1 MLFPTL
7 SNAEFMEPKRLDKVC
22 CVVLKIDGVFSFLRV
37 VMSKIAAALARHTH
51 ALVPPIH
58 ITACENIVR
67 LFELAA

>member
-1 MLFPTL
+1 MPYSRQKWESLLFL
-7 SNAEFMEPKRLDKVC
+7 H
-22 CVVLKIDGVFSFLRV
+22 

-58 ITACENIVR
+58 ITTCDNIVR